1 MLKEMIYDGGK
12 TYSEL
17 VCGLAILDI
26 RGYDIKELWINIR
39 RHIPSECNK
48 YILFRNVRN
57 TYIKSNNICY
67 IKQ

>member
-17 VCGLAILDI
+17 ICGLAILDI
-26 RGYDIKELWINIR
+26 RGYDIKELWMNIR
-39 RHIPSECNK
+39 RQIPSECNK
-48 YILFRNVRN
+48 YILFRNARN
-57 TYIKSNNICY
+57 TYIKSNNICF